1 MTYKARLNPEDFSL
15 LSTSLN
21 EVEKEYVLQQ
31 MWMQVSKQSFVIS
44 EKDKSKAYLIYPY
57 VYGFADGFL
66 QQFEPCDYFDF
77 RYLMNELALNLM
89 QRQVQHQGEDLVDAL
104 TSLDDLDEN
113 DPHFLHAI
121 NLGGED
127 GVKSAKNQNYLSTGL
142 YDLFGRTKFTY
153 EQNTEN
159 HDFAYELGKKVGG
172 LINKNAKIFSSFA
185 GDTST
190 QRLEESRLFE
200 KAYEEYEH
208 DVIVKGLW
216 AKAIAEAEGN
226 EKKVEAIYL
235 KLRVQQIKDETELS
249 AKSKQSKSKAAKKKK
264 LEETR
269 KKREEELQK
278 QAEVNYLQQLEKEQ
292 RQLEYEKREE
302 EAFDAIPE
310 RSLPLLNILIFVV
323 FVGLIFLAAHL
334 LIQYGKNL

>member
-1 MTYKARLNPEDFSL
+1 MTYKARLNPEDFSS

-44 EKDKSKAYLIYPY
+44 EKDKSKAHLIYPY

-104 TSLDDLDEN
+104 ASLDDLDEN

-121 NLGGED
+121 NLGGYYA
-127 GVKSAKNQNYLSTGL
+127 KSAKNQNYLSTGL

-159 HDFAYELGKKVGG
+159 HDFAYEPGKKGG

-190 QRLEESRLFE
+190 QRLEESRLLE

-226 EKKVEAIYL
+226 EKGRSYL
-235 KLRVQQIKDETELS
+235 PEIKGPTIKDETELS
-249 AKSKQSKSKAAKKKK
+249 
-264 LEETR
+264 
-269 KKREEELQK
+269 QK
-278 QAEVNYLQQLEKEQ
+278 QTVK
-292 RQLEYEKREE
+292 
-302 EAFDAIPE
+302 I
-310 RSLPLLNILIFVV
+310 
-323 FVGLIFLAAHL
+323 
-334 LIQYGKNL
+334 